1 MNLATLLDGLG
12 PFGAGLLSAAS
23 PCLLPL
29 YPGFIA
35 YLGSNARALEGRR
48 ATGLLGL
55 LVLAGVL
62 TTMTAVGVV
71 LAAAAVPTSRLL
83 AYATPVVDGLLI
95 LLGVLLL
102 AGRNPFERLPG
113 MRVPVVANPYRQ
125 AYVYGIVLGPIA
137 LPCAGPFL
145 VSLLGISIGIA
156 DAAGKV
162 GTFLVFGLGFGLPLV
177 VLSLLAG
184 TRSREI
190 VGWIV
195 AHHRAVE
202 IVAGLLLIVVAIV
215 DLADKWDSIRLTLGI
230 ATAG

>member
-1 MNLATLLDGLG
+1 VDLTELLGALG

-35 YLGSNARALEGRR
+35 YLSSNARSLEGRR
-48 ATGLLGL
+48 GTGLLGL

-62 TTMTAVGVV
+62 TTMTVVGGV
-71 LAAAAVPTSRLL
+71 LAIAAVPTSRLL

-95 LLGVLLL
+95 VLGLLLL

-113 MRVPVVANPYRQ
+113 MRVPVVADPYRQ
-125 AYVYGIVLGPIA
+125 AYVYGVLLGPLA

-145 VSLLGISIGIA
+145 VSLLGISLGIV
-156 DAAGKV
+156 DAAGKIA
-162 GTFLVFGLGFGLPLV
+162 TFLIFGLGFGLPLV
-177 VLSLLAG
+177 VLSLLTG
-184 TRSREI
+184 VRSQQI
-190 VGWIV
+190 VRWIV

-202 IVAGLLLIVVAIV
+202 VIAGVLLIAVAIV
-215 DLADKWDSIRLTLGI
+215 DLVDKWAVIRLTL
-230 ATAG
+230 AA

>member
-1 MNLATLLDGLG
+1 MDLGALLAGLG
-12 PFGAGLLSAAS
+12 PFGAGVLSAAS

-35 YLGSNARALEGRR
+35 YLGANAQALEGRR

-62 TTMTAVGVV
+62 TTMTVVGVA
-71 LAAAAVPTSRLL
+71 LAVVAVPTSRLL
-83 AYATPVVDGLLI
+83 AYATPVIDGLLI
-95 LLGVLLL
+95 LLGLLLL

-113 MRVPVVANPYRQ
+113 VRVPVVANPFRQ
-125 AYVYGIVLGPIA
+125 AYVYGLMLGPIA

-145 VSLLGISIGIA
+145 VSLLGISLGVA
-156 DAAGKV
+156 VAVGKV

-184 TRSREI
+184 ARSREI
-190 VGWIV
+190 VRWIV
-195 AHHRAVE
+195 AHHRSVE
-202 IVAGLLLIVVAIV
+202 ILAGFLLITVGVL
-215 DLADKWDSIRLTLGI
+215 DLADKWESIGRSF
-230 ATAG
+230 